1 MNCVTPILLKL
12 ISITL
17 CDPLAMQRGGALK
30 LKSQMHVRPGYMFYN
45 TNACNKTTVLKK
57 ANSIYKSGMMAL
69 SWLL

>member
-1 MNCVTPILLKL
+1 
-12 ISITL
+12 
-17 CDPLAMQRGGALK
+17 MQRGGALK